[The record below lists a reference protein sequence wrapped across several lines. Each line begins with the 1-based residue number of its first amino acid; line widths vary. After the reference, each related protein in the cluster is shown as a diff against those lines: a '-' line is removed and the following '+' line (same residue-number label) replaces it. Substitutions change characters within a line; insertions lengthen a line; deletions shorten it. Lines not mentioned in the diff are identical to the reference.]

1 MSLKTSFSSHK
12 PCPCCSRHCAPIR
25 APCTSPTHSSH
36 PCAPRQVRGIGP
48 VADTHAPTDYEP
60 NRSTE
65 KSIIVVVNLFFL
77 CRPYVTRIQQKLDK
91 KPQNCNDSFS
101 CGSILTTSQH
111 DGDNKDSLN
120 ELPFS
125 SQRTFMKSHSVHW
138 LVGFERKQ
146 S

>member
-1 MSLKTSFSSHK
+1 MSLLFS
-12 PCPCCSRHCAPIR
+12 PLCAPTR

-36 PCAPRQVRGIGP
+36 PCAPRQVRGIGL

-65 KSIIVVVNLFFL
+65 KSTIVDVNLFFL

-120 ELPFS
+120 ELPSS